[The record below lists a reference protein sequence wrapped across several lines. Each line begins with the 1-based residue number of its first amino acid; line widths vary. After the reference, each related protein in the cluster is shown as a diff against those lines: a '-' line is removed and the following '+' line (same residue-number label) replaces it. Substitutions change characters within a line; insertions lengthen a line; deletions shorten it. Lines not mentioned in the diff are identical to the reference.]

1 MNLLVLLIIVTILFI
16 IYIEIFVGGIL
27 LRDNSLGVK
36 VFNFKS
42 LFNFLLHPLHNSFLW
57 NMKALDINYPFIII
71 VTVIIKYCVK
81 LR

>member
-1 MNLLVLLIIVTILFI
+1 MNLLLLLIIVTVLFI

-42 LFNFLLHPLHNSFLW
+42 LFNFLLHPLHNRFLW
-57 NMKALDINYPFIII
+57 NIKALDINYLFIII

-81 LR
+81 L